1 MTEGR
6 YDDEAFLEILKL
18 VAPGTP
24 LREGLENILKAR
36 TGALIV
42 IGDTKEVMELVDGGF
57 YINEE
62 YSPARIYELAKMDGA
77 IVLGKDMKRILYA
90 NAELVPDRAIPTQET
105 GKRHRAAERVARQ
118 TGEIVISISQRRNII
133 TLYKGTF
140 RYVLKDT
147 SVILTRANQA
157 LQTLQKYKSV
167 LDNIMNNLST
177 LEFRDMVA
185 LENVVLCIQRTE
197 MVLRIND
204 EIKRDICELGTEGRL
219 IKMQLEELVGN
230 TEEEGE
236 LLVQDYLIHA
246 GKILY
251 WGTSEWPFD
260 KIEEAIGLAEKYNLY
275 KPLVEQSQYS
285 LLHRERVEKEVLPN
299 LSKYG
304 MGLVVFSPLASG
316 LLTGKY
322 DEGIPEKSRI
332 ERLGFVRETWYREDH
347 IARVRQLKTVAEELS
362 IHRNELA
369 LAWILHQADISSVI
383 TGATHRAQLE
393 SNLKAL
399 DLRLSPE
406 AIAKIDRIFSSGRKE
421 H

>member
-1 MTEGR
+1 MKYRKVGNSG
-6 YDDEAFLEILKL
+6 LKL
-18 VAPGTP
+18 SCLGLGGWTTFGDSVKDETLVGDIVKAAYDKGVNFFDMADAYAKGESERMMGRALKGLPRHTLVLSSKLFRPMSEDVNDQGLSRKHIMESINRSLSRIGTDY
-24 LREGLENILKAR
+24 L
-36 TGALIV
+36 
-42 IGDTKEVMELVDGGF
+42 D
-57 YINEE
+57 
-62 YSPARIYELAKMDGA
+62 
-77 IVLGKDMKRILYA
+77 LYFCHRHD
-90 NAELVPDRAIPTQET
+90 PET
-105 GKRHRAAERVARQ
+105 
-118 TGEIVISISQRRNII
+118 
-133 TLYKGTF
+133 
-140 RYVLKDT
+140 
-147 SVILTRANQA
+147 
-157 LQTLQKYKSV
+157 
-167 LDNIMNNLST
+167 
-177 LEFRDMVA
+177 A
-185 LENVVLCIQRTE
+185 LEETVRA
-197 MVLRIND
+197 MD
-204 EIKRDICELGTEGRL
+204 D
-219 IKMQLEELVGN
+219 
-230 TEEEGE
+230 
-236 LLVQDYLIHA
+236 LIHA

-399 DLRLSPE
+399 DLSLPPE
-406 AIAKIDRIFSSGRKE
+406 AVAKIDRIFSSGRKE

>member
-246 GKILY
+246 GKRDTGDVMQEIRRFSSEELIDLAQICRVLGYNNASPVDVNASSKGWRILNRIPRLPMSVI
-251 WGTSEWPFD
+251 GNL
-260 KIEEAIGLAEKYNLY
+260 IERFGNL
-275 KPLVEQSQYS
+275 KGILNATIDELDDV
-285 LLHRERVEKEVLPN
+285 
-299 LSKYG
+299 
-304 MGLVVFSPLASG
+304 
-316 LLTGKY
+316 
-322 DEGIPEKSRI
+322 EGIGEIRARGIQDGLKH
-332 ERLGFVRETWYREDH
+332 VREQVLFNTRFF
-347 IARVRQLKTVAEELS
+347 R
-362 IHRNELA
+362 
-369 LAWILHQADISSVI
+369 
-383 TGATHRAQLE
+383 
-393 SNLKAL
+393 
-399 DLRLSPE
+399 
-406 AIAKIDRIFSSGRKE
+406 
-421 H
+421 